1 MDSVLE
7 QVDFSDFFLRADVTS
22 VWITVDNISVY
33 VRRST
38 SGEAVAVDLYPVG
51 MEMDDPICG
60 TWATFQEAE
69 ERIKDN
75 EDELGTGDDGRGEAA
90 DRPSLGNRENG
101 DEKRATRG
109 D

>member
-1 MDSVLE
+1 MQE
-7 QVDFSDFFLRADVTS
+7 EYGDFILKEEANS
-22 VWITVDNISVY
+22 VWITVDSISVY

-38 SGEAVAVDLYPVG
+38 SGKAVAVDLYPVG

-75 EDELGTGDDGRGEAA
+75 EDELGTGDDRRGEAA
-90 DRPSLGNRENG
+90 NRPSLGNRENG

>member
-1 MDSVLE
+1 MDNVLE
-7 QVDFSDFFLRADVTS
+7 QVDFSDFYLSADVTS
-22 VWITVDNISVY
+22 VWITVDSISVY

-75 EDELGTGDDGRGEAA
+75 EDELGTGDDGRREAA
-90 DRPSLGNRENG
+90 DRSSLGHRENG
-101 DEKRATRG
+101 NEEGTERG